1 MSPTLK
7 SPEIS
12 SLFFCEKCN
21 YKCSKTSEYNKH
33 ISTNK
38 HKILQNP
45 TSDNNPEKKY
55 SCKCGKIYKH
65 SSTLYAHKKKCD
77 SNEIVQP
84 NCAKDSMG
92 NKLEMDDFKITPK
105 MFYDLLQQ
113 NNELQ
118 KNVIEL
124 SSKIGTNNSHNTN
137 CNNKT
142 FNLQF
147 FLNEQCKDALNI
159 SDFVNQLQVTINDLE
174 ETSRIGFAEGVSKV
188 FIKGLKEL
196 DIYKRPLHCSDAKRE
211 TLYIKDENQWTKENE
226 EKNILVKAIKQVANK
241 NIKQIPE
248 WTKTNPQYLDPESRQ
263 NDKYMKIVSESMP
276 GGTKEETNKNYDKIV
291 KNVIKETTI
300 QKDYNEKL

>member
-1 MSPTLK
+1 MMANDFTPK
-7 SPEIS
+7 NAAI
-12 SLFFCEKCN
+12 FFCEKCRF
-21 YKCSKTSEYNKH
+21 KCSKKSDWERHIVTSKHHRLTNANDFTPKNALSHYLVCECGKTYKH
-33 ISTNK
+33 ISSLCK
-38 HKILQNP
+38 HKKQCNF
-45 TSDNNPEKKY
+45 
-55 SCKCGKIYKH
+55 
-65 SSTLYAHKKKCD
+65 
-77 SNEIVQP
+77 QP
-84 NCAKDSMG
+84 SVAQC

-300 QKDYNEKL
+300 QKENINIT